1 MKQHETTEKTV
12 GENTFY
18 IRPFAAFTAA
28 NISGELISV
37 LAPAVAG
44 LAPLAM
50 GASDSDDDIDFMNLD
65 VASFSGAVSGLSGD
79 KVENLLKKLLTKHG
93 NISVE
98 TEDGVKR
105 LDNDLANEIFCGTA
119 QDMFVLAVE
128 VINVNFKGFFKKI
141 SGQFGLRKAQPETE
155 ASESEVMPLTNTA
168 D

>member
-1 MKQHETTEKTV
+1 MKQHETTEKKI

-50 GASDSDDDIDFMNLD
+50 GASDSDDGDVDFMNLD
-65 VASFSGAVSGLSGD
+65 VASFSGALSGLSGD
-79 KVENLLKKLLTKHG
+79 KVENLLKKLLTKHE

-105 LDNDLANEIFCGTA
+105 LDNDLANEIFCGSA
-119 QDMFVLAVE
+119 QDMFILAVE
-128 VINVNFKGFFKKI
+128 VINVNFKGFFKKLG
-141 SGQFGLRKAQPETE
+141 GQFGLQKAQPK
-155 ASESEVMPLTNTA
+155 AAAMPLTNTA

>member
-50 GASDSDDDIDFMNLD
+50 GASDSDSNADPDFMNLD
-65 VASFSGAVSGLSGD
+65 VASFSGALSGLSGD
-79 KVENLLKKLLTKHG
+79 KVENLLKKLLTKHD

-98 TEDGVKR
+98 TADGVKR
-105 LDNDLANEIFCGTA
+105 LDNDLANEIFCGSA
-119 QDMFVLAVE
+119 QDMFILAVE
-128 VINVNFKGFFKKI
+128 VINVNFKGFFKKLG
-141 SGQFGLRKAQPETE
+141 GQFGLQKAQPK
-155 ASESEVMPLTNTA
+155 AAAMPLTNTE

>member
-1 MKQHETTEKTV
+1 MKQHETTEKKI

-28 NISGELISV
+28 NISGELIAV

-50 GASDSDDDIDFMNLD
+50 SASDSDAEPDFMNLD
-65 VASFSGAVSGLSGD
+65 VASFSGAMSGLSGD
-79 KVENLLKKLLTKHG
+79 KVENLLKKLLTKHD

-105 LDNDLANEIFCGTA
+105 LDNDLANEIFCGSA
-119 QDMFVLAVE
+119 QDMFILAVE
-128 VINVNFKGFFKKI
+128 VINVNFKGFFEKLG
-141 SGQFGLRKAQPETE
+141 GQFGLQKAQPK
-155 ASESEVMPLTNTA
+155 AAAMPLTNTA

>member
-1 MKQHETTEKTV
+1 MKQHETTEKKV

-18 IRPFAAFTAA
+18 IRPFPAFTAA

-50 GASDSDDDIDFMNLD
+50 GASDSDGDVDFMNLD
-65 VASFSGAVSGLSGD
+65 VAAFSGAISGLSGD
-79 KVENLLKKLLTKHG
+79 KVENLLKKLLTKHD

-98 TEDGVKR
+98 TADGVKR
-105 LDNDLANEIFCGTA
+105 LDNDLANEIFCGSA

-141 SGQFGLRKAQPETE
+141 SGQFGLQKAQPETE
-155 ASESEVMPLTNTA
+155 AATMPLTNMEN
-168 D
+168 

>member
-1 MKQHETTEKTV
+1 MKQHETTEKKI

-18 IRPFAAFTAA
+18 IRPFPAFTAA
-28 NISGELISV
+28 NISGELIAM

-50 GASDSDDDIDFMNLD
+50 SASDSNAEPDIMNLD
-65 VASFSGAVSGLSGD
+65 VASFSGAISGLSGD

-93 NISVE
+93 NVSVE

-105 LDNDLANEIFCGTA
+105 LDNDLANEIFCGSA
-119 QDMFVLAVE
+119 QDMFILAVD
-128 VINVNFKGFFKKI
+128 VINVNFEGFFKKI
-141 SGQFGLRKAQPETE
+141 SGRFGLQKAQPK
-155 ASESEVMPLTNTA
+155 AVAMPLTNTA

>member
-1 MKQHETTEKTV
+1 MKQHETTEKKI

-50 GASDSDDDIDFMNLD
+50 GASDDGDDIDFMNLD

-79 KVENLLKKLLTKHG
+79 KVENLLKKLLTKHD

-105 LDNDLANEIFCGTA
+105 LDNDLANEIFCGSA
-119 QDMFVLAVE
+119 QDMFILAVE
-128 VINVNFKGFFKKI
+128 VINVNFKGFFKKLG
-141 SGQFGLRKAQPETE
+141 GQFGLQKAQPK
-155 ASESEVMPLTNTA
+155 AAAMPLTNTA

>member
-1 MKQHETTEKTV
+1 MKQHETTEKKI

-28 NISGELISV
+28 NVSGDLIAV

-50 GASDSDDDIDFMNLD
+50 GADDSDTEPDFMNLD
-65 VASFSGAVSGLSGD
+65 VASFSGAMSGLSGD
-79 KVENLLKKLLTKHG
+79 KVESLLKKLLTKHD

-105 LDNDLANEIFCGTA
+105 LDNDLANEIFCGSA
-119 QDMFVLAVE
+119 QDMFILAVE

-141 SGQFGLRKAQPETE
+141 GGQFGLQKVQPKA
-155 ASESEVMPLTNTA
+155 AAMPLTDTA
-168 D
+168 N